1 MATETTTGAGSV
13 ASALEDLLCNVIVF
27 YFSAHRAHWNVTGPD
42 FSEYHELFGLIY
54 DDVYDSVDDL
64 AENIRKCGSFP
75 PSLSDMVEDA
85 AFKDDSMTTDAK
97 ELALDIYKKNVVMIA
112 MLKGA
117 FDVANAANEQ
127 GVANF
132 IAERIDMHQKWQW
145 QLGSS
150 LQTAGMEIPGEAPA
164 HEVAEEMSGPMD
176 SSNEETTET
185 IETVEVADSVE
196 VEEDTIETT
205 PTEEITIED
214 SAEHKELGKKL
225 DVTAIEDA
233 VDTTPEYWTSTERR
247 IASKYKE
254 LRNHDINKAETYLID
269 QIRSGFVSRK
279 FNPLEVK
286 A

>member
-1 MATETTTGAGSV
+1 MAIETTIGAGSV

-27 YFSAHRAHWNVTGPD
+27 YFTAHRAHWNVAGPD
-42 FSEYHELFGLIY
+42 FAEYHELFGAIY

-64 AENIRKCGSFP
+64 AENIRKLGSFP

-85 AFKDDSMTTDAK
+85 AFKDDSMTTEAK
-97 ELALDIYKKNVVMIA
+97 ELALDIYKKNVTMIA

-150 LQTAGMEIPGEAPA
+150 LQTSGMEIPAEDPA
-164 HEVAEEMSGPMD
+164 HEVNEEMSGPMD
-176 SSNEETTET
+176 SDEKSTVETAESTEVETIADSEKEETE
-185 IETVEVADSVE
+185 IENA
-196 VEEDTIETT
+196 
-205 PTEEITIED
+205 IED
-214 SAEHKELGKKL
+214 AIEPKEFGKKL
-225 DVTAIEDA
+225 DVNAIEDS
-233 VDTTPEYWTSTERR
+233 VDITPEYWTSTQRR
-247 IASKYKE
+247 IASRYKE
-254 LRNHDINKAETYLID
+254 LRNHDINRAETYLIE
-269 QIRSGFVSRK
+269 QIRLGFVSRK

>member
-27 YFSAHRAHWNVTGPD
+27 YFSAHRAHWNVAGPD
-42 FSEYHELFGLIY
+42 FAEYHELFGAIY
-54 DDVYDSVDDL
+54 DDVYGSVDDL

-75 PSLSDMVEDA
+75 PSLGDMVEDA

-97 ELALDIYKKNVVMIA
+97 ELALDIYKKNVIMIA

-132 IAERIDMHQKWQW
+132 LAERIDMHQKWQW

-150 LQTAGMEIPGEAPA
+150 LQTSGMEIPAEDPA
-164 HEVAEEMSGPMD
+164 HEVNEEMSGPMD
-176 SSNEETTET
+176 SDEKSTVETAESTEVEPIVDSTNEE
-185 IETVEVADSVE
+185 VV
-196 VEEDTIETT
+196 
-205 PTEEITIED
+205 IED
-214 SAEHKELGKKL
+214 SAEPKELGKKL
-225 DVTAIEDA
+225 DVNAIEDS

-247 IASKYKE
+247 IASRYKE